1 VDGENEEEREGS
13 LVMLLLLLQLH
24 KYLYITFE
32 LFSGT
37 RMSMKVAVT
46 PMHFYRSCSVS
57 IFGRKE
63 MKLPF
68 FFLVS
73 FS

>member
-1 VDGENEEEREGS
+1 MDGENEEAREGS
-13 LVMLLLLLQLH
+13 LVMLLQLH

-46 PMHFYRSCSVS
+46 LCTFTAPVLCLYSA
-57 IFGRKE
+57 GK
-63 MKLPF
+63 K
-68 FFLVS
+68 
-73 FS
+73 